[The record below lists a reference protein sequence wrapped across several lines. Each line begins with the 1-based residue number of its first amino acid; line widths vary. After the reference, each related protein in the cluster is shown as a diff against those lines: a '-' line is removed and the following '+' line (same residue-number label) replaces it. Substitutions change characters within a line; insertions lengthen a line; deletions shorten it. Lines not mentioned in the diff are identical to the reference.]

1 MWCFSRAVRCDACS
15 AIILIPGRWE
25 KERKKVKIVES
36 GANLGYAEGANL
48 AIRNSN
54 GKYVVISIQLEDYW
68 QYVENGRKA
77 GKYPPINAI
86 KNWISVKPVLPRP
99 LKSGKL
105 PTANQLAF
113 LIARKISKVG
123 IKPKPFLKPTI
134 TDFDL
139 INKVYNEVVNLLNKQ
154 LEDLEV

>member
-1 MWCFSRAVRCDACS
+1 M
-15 AIILIPGRWE
+15 E
-25 KERKKVKIVES
+25 KLELTTIQDITNDFVVELKNRLTANKTNASGTLSNSIRGIVKQ
-36 GANLGYAEGANL
+36 
-48 AIRNSN
+48 N
-54 GKYVVISIQLEDYW
+54 GKYIVISIQLEDYY
-68 QYVENGRKA
+68 QFVENGRKA

-105 PTANQLAF
+105 PTQNQLAF

-139 INKVYNEVVNLLNKQ
+139 INKVYNEVVDLLNKQ

>member
-1 MWCFSRAVRCDACS
+1 M
-15 AIILIPGRWE
+15 E
-25 KERKKVKIVES
+25 KLELTTIQDITNDFVVELKNKLKANDSYASGDLVNSIRGIVKQ
-36 GANLGYAEGANL
+36 
-48 AIRNSN
+48 N

-105 PTANQLAF
+105 PTDNQLAF

>member
-1 MWCFSRAVRCDACS
+1 M
-15 AIILIPGRWE
+15 E
-25 KERKKVKIVES
+25 KLELTTIKKITDDFVVELKNKLTANGSNSSGNFAKSIRGIVKQ
-36 GANLGYAEGANL
+36 
-48 AIRNSN
+48 N

>member
-1 MWCFSRAVRCDACS
+1 M
-15 AIILIPGRWE
+15 E
-25 KERKKVKIVES
+25 KLELTTIQDITNDFVVELKNKLTANDSYASGDLVNSIRGIVKQ
-36 GANLGYAEGANL
+36 
-48 AIRNSN
+48 N

-68 QYVENGRKA
+68 QFVENGRKA

>member
-1 MWCFSRAVRCDACS
+1 M
-15 AIILIPGRWE
+15 E
-25 KERKKVKIVES
+25 KLELTTIQDITNDFVVELKNKLKANDSYASGDLVNSIRGVVKQ
-36 GANLGYAEGANL
+36 
-48 AIRNSN
+48 N
-54 GKYVVISIQLEDYW
+54 GKYILISIQLEDYW
-68 QYVENGRKA
+68 QYVENGRRA

-139 INKVYNEVVNLLNKQ
+139 INKVYNEVATLLHKQ

>member
-1 MWCFSRAVRCDACS
+1 M
-15 AIILIPGRWE
+15 E
-25 KERKKVKIVES
+25 KLELTTIQDITNDFVVELKNKLKANDSYASGDLVNSIRGIVKQ
-36 GANLGYAEGANL
+36 
-48 AIRNSN
+48 N

-68 QYVENGRKA
+68 QFVENGRKA

-99 LKSGKL
+99 LKSGKV

>member
-1 MWCFSRAVRCDACS
+1 MDKLDLTTIQDITNNFVVELKNKLKANDSYASGDLVNSIRG
-15 AIILIPGRWE
+15 I
-25 KERKKVKIVES
+25 VKQ
-36 GANLGYAEGANL
+36 
-48 AIRNSN
+48 N
-54 GKYVVISIQLEDYW
+54 GKYILISIQLEDYW
-68 QYVENGRKA
+68 QYVEYGRRA

-105 PTANQLAF
+105 PTTNQLAF